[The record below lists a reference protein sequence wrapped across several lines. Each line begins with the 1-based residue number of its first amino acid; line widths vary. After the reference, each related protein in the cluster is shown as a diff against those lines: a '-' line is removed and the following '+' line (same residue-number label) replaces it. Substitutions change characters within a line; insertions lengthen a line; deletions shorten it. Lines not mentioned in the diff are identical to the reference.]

1 MDNKEKQFK
10 SVFLDTNIWI
20 ELLALRTP
28 QEEHEIKQSAQAS
41 ALLKSLLSDKRRL
54 CSCYEQ
60 LIEIVNAIQKVKQKA
75 FSKKQKEA
83 GNKGIGS
90 VKEYRRYPEFSATVA
105 VCKMAI
111 EDIKHMADVE
121 QHADVPIEQI
131 LENLHLIDINDY
143 IYYNYCKKNNLEM
156 YTFDKE
162 LKELDKF
169 TIVNLL
175 S

>member
-1 MDNKEKQFK
+1 
-10 SVFLDTNIWI
+10 
-20 ELLALRTP
+20 
-28 QEEHEIKQSAQAS
+28 
-41 ALLKSLLSDKRRL
+41 
-54 CSCYEQ
+54 
-60 LIEIVNAIQKVKQKA
+60 
-75 FSKKQKEA
+75 
-83 GNKGIGS
+83 
-90 VKEYRRYPEFSATVA
+90 
-105 VCKMAI
+105 MAI

-169 TIVNLL
+169 TVVTLL

>member
-1 MDNKEKQFK
+1 M
-10 SVFLDTNIWI
+10 
-20 ELLALRTP
+20 
-28 QEEHEIKQSAQAS
+28 
-41 ALLKSLLSDKRRL
+41 LKSLLSDKRRI

-75 FSKKQKEA
+75 FNKKQKEA
-83 GNKGIGS
+83 GKKGIGS
-90 VKEYRRYPEFSATVA
+90 VKEYRRYPEFSATAA

-111 EDIKHMADVE
+111 EDIKTYGRGRTSCRCAYRADL
-121 QHADVPIEQI
+121 D
-131 LENLHLIDINDY
+131 NLHLIDINDY

-169 TIVNLL
+169 TVVTLL